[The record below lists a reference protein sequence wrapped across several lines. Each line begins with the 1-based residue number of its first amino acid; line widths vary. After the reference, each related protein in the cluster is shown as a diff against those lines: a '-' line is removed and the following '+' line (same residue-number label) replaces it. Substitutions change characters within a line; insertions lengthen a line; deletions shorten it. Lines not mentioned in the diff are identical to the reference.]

1 MQIVARLFESKIAEK
16 IEKYRNRDENVIWV
30 SELVQCK
37 QKAELSKQFYILD
50 IIEPRFVLGDLV
62 HVGMQEFLGIYYN
75 AETEV
80 EFEKDLE
87 NYTISGRVDAIIGDT
102 VIEIKYC
109 SDLYENQPY
118 EHHVQQLK
126 LYLWLTEKEKGKL
139 IYISPKRIVEFD
151 VEGKPSDDEVL
162 MLIDTWKSPRY
173 EWECSYCPFAKICSK
188 AIVKEK
194 R

>member
-1 MQIVARLFESKIAEK
+1 LDIVTRLFRHKIVER
-16 IEKYRNRDENVIWV
+16 IQKYREREENVIWV

-37 QKAELSKQFYILD
+37 QKAEFTKEFYILD
-50 IIEPRFVLGDLV
+50 VIEPRFVLGDFV
-62 HVGMQEFLGIYYN
+62 HVGMQKFLEEIFLARIEEEFRKEL
-75 AETEV
+75 
-80 EFEKDLE
+80 EK
-87 NYTISGRVDAIIGDT
+87 YVISGRVDAIVNDT

-118 EHHVQQLK
+118 EHHIQQLK

-173 EWECSYCPFAKICSK
+173 EWECSYCPFSSICPKAVVKAK
-188 AIVKEK
+188 